1 MVCLSFFKQQCVY
14 WFLYGLHITFQT
26 FCEYG
31 YTYNI
36 PLCGLLWNVM
46 NVWKTSQKY
55 LLVYF
60 PRLKISFGVCVCVFF
75 LRFECL
81 KDVLKMS
88 VVFLLASLFILN
100 FCVFYTVAAQ
110 VINIHNSI
118 HNIIQFH
125 NHLTQYL
132 LCCII
137 IWFQI

>member
-1 MVCLSFFKQQCVY
+1 MCLLISI
-14 WFLYGLHITFQT
+14 WSAHHIPNILRIRLYIQHTVMWSSLKRYECLKDVSEIS
-26 FCEYG
+26 
-31 YTYNI
+31 
-36 PLCGLLWNVM
+36 LSLL
-46 NVWKTSQKY
+46 S
-55 LLVYF
+55 
-60 PRLKISFGVCVCVFF
+60 KIKNLFWRVCVFVYVCFF
-75 LRFECL
+75 LRYECL

-132 LCCII
+132 LCWII